1 MLETNNSIVIDKY
14 INTLVTSYKNDIWI
28 EQATKL
34 IRAAL
39 YAREYNGNNIYE
51 KLYTSNHEEL
61 TSLLQKAILSK
72 AADPESVSHFKSYLT
87 LSSKAQQTILV
98 TIRTLPLFNL

>member
-1 MLETNNSIVIDKY
+1 MLETNNSIAIDKY

-39 YAREYNGNNIYE
+39 YTREYNGNNIYE
-51 KLYTSNHEEL
+51 KLYTSNDL
-61 TSLLQKAILSK
+61 PPRLDT
-72 AADPESVSHFKSYLT
+72 T
-87 LSSKAQQTILV
+87 LS
-98 TIRTLPLFNL
+98 